1 MMTLLL
7 IGIAVGITLMIGLI
21 IKYIK
26 TPKFDYV
33 KIDFHCKNCGDVT
46 NGLKCPKCEQS
57 KVFKKF

>member
-33 KIDFHCKNCGDVT
+33 KIDLHCKNCGDVT

>member
-7 IGIAVGITLMIGLI
+7 IGITLGIMLMFGLI

-26 TPKFDYV
+26 TPKFEYV
-33 KIDFHCKNCGDVT
+33 KIDLHCKNCGDVT
-46 NGLKCPKCEQS
+46 NGLKCSKWEQR